1 MADQNYHPPR
11 IQNVIIGGLAFV
23 ALVIL
28 LWNLGEVVKRVGD
41 VFLYIPAQLGLI
53 RRVAPQ
59 EIIRMDSPALVE
71 TFQPGRYMVF
81 GGGWGPELS
90 TVSGEILINIQS
102 QTTAEDI
109 KIVHVQRGLRPYDTP
124 LAEDRPM
131 LEFEIPSAGPY
142 EIVFT
147 GHPDDLDK
155 AIEIVPDYTTGKESV
170 LWVAYSVQIAL
181 LVIILV
187 IVSYPSYQRHRARIN
202 KIEAPQK
209 QMQRKGQAF
218 WDAQV
223 QKDKNKTQK

>member
-1 MADQNYHPPR
+1 MTDQNYHPPR
-11 IQNVIIGGLAFV
+11 IRNVIIGAMAFV
-23 ALVIL
+23 ALVVL
-28 LWNLGEVVKRVGD
+28 LWNLGEVVKRVGE

-59 EIIRMDSPALVE
+59 EIIRMDSPAVVE
-71 TFQPGRYMVF
+71 TLQPGRYMVF
-81 GGGWGPELS
+81 GGGWGPALS

-109 KIVHVQRGLRPYDTP
+109 KIVRVQRGLRPYDTP
-124 LAEDRPM
+124 LAEGRPM
-131 LEFEIPSAGPY
+131 LEFEIPSAGLY

-155 AIEIVPDYTTGKESV
+155 AIEIVPDYTTGKDSV

-181 LVIILV
+181 LIIILV
-187 IVSYPSYQRHRARIN
+187 IVSYPRYQRRRARIQ

-209 QMQRKGQAF
+209 KMQSKGQAF